1 MTDLSVF
8 FCMIRRPPTST
19 RTHTLFPYTTLFRS
33 GEDYDFWFRLALYSG
48 SPGVLGS
55 GWVYYRQHPGS
66 MSRQLVNQHRHDAE
80 LCRRVFRW
88 VHRDQQ
94 RIGLRSATDLY
105 AAMLAASLLTA
116 ERLADRDRPFCRDF
130 IR

>member
-1 MTDLSVF
+1 MRISDWSSDR
-8 FCMIRRPPTST
+8 CS
-19 RTHTLFPYTTLFRS
+19 S
-33 GEDYDFWFRLALYSG
+33 DLALYSG

-105 AAMLAASLLTA
+105 AAMLAASLVTA
-116 ERLADRDRPFCRDF
+116 ARLPGRDRPFWREF
-130 IR
+130 ISTHVPELPEPLGAGQSPQTG